1 MDFLLNTATRRLLRT
16 AKRRLLVIKE
26 GFVPRT
32 KKGRI
37 ARATELLCQY
47 AFDWHVLMIEDDD
60 LDWRLW
66 HQIGLAAIEPLSNL
80 ALGTG
85 VKDWPEQVTRR
96 TRSTAR
102 YQTPRNRIRLR
113 AISILER
120 LEFSKLD
127 LIPLMSTLIEDQ
139 NDEIQGV
146 AADRLSKMGE
156 PGEEIVR
163 RRYGDRKAAE
173 IIIKSRDCQPAIS
186 KPTPFM
192 LAEVPHIVTD
202 HPDSS
207 MKIKAIHFLRRARE
221 QADVIIPFL
230 QRATGDQDYYV
241 ADAAIDALVE
251 LRPESQFAVPLL
263 AEQIARRVPY
273 LMGSCALKLKR
284 YRGEVSGVIAPMI
297 EALRDSAV
305 RLQDRLFMVDALGD
319 LGVEARPAI
328 PILFEIIESNDD
340 WPDQIAYEWR
350 DKVRGAAA
358 SALA

>member
-1 MDFLLNTATRRLLRT
+1 
-16 AKRRLLVIKE
+16 
-26 GFVPRT
+26 
-32 KKGRI
+32 
-37 ARATELLCQY
+37 
-47 AFDWHVLMIEDDD
+47 
-60 LDWRLW
+60 
-66 HQIGLAAIEPLSNL
+66 
-80 ALGTG
+80 
-85 VKDWPEQVTRR
+85 
-96 TRSTAR
+96 
-102 YQTPRNRIRLR
+102 
-113 AISILER
+113 
-120 LEFSKLD
+120 
-127 LIPLMSTLIEDQ
+127 
-139 NDEIQGV
+139 
-146 AADRLSKMGE
+146 
-156 PGEEIVR
+156 
-163 RRYGDRKAAE
+163 
-173 IIIKSRDCQPAIS
+173 
-186 KPTPFM
+186 
-192 LAEVPHIVTD
+192 
-202 HPDSS
+202 
-207 MKIKAIHFLRRARE
+207 IKAIHFLRRARE

-358 SALA
+358 SALARLIPKDDHEGEARVQRALRAENLAVRESAGSILQIRKSLRERQGLHP